1 MRPCREVRVLKMRN
15 PRDFQTISYGQN
27 NSGMSLIEIIVVVMI
42 LAMVA
47 MLAVPMISSA
57 GSVQIRSAANLISAD
72 LEYAKNMSISTGQNY
87 SVVFETNH
95 SYKVCDQSGATIEH
109 PVSKKN
115 YVVDFSADSRLDEV
129 TITSAVFDPGSSQT
143 ITFDYLGSPY
153 SGSGT
158 SNPLNSGQ
166 ITLQADSIV
175 MHVNVEAVTGFI
187 SITN

>member
-1 MRPCREVRVLKMRN
+1 MRN
-15 PRDFQTISYGQN
+15 PRDFQTISYGHN
-27 NSGMSLIEIIVVVMI
+27 NSGMSLIEIIVVMMI

-87 SVVFETNH
+87 SIVFETNH
-95 SYKVCDQSGATIEH
+95 SYKVCDQSGATIEN

-129 TITSAVFDPGSSQT
+129 TITSAVFDPSSSQT

-175 MHVNVEAVTGFI
+175 MRVNVEAVTGFI